1 MSEIRIGIPI
11 ISGKEWMGGVIYI
24 EQLVK
29 AISSVSINK
38 KIYLVVTN
46 ETLYSFNLHRQF
58 ASLLTGVI
66 FMGEV
71 TKEVQNQIENFV
83 YCKNIDELFNVIDFY
98 FPSFVPLP
106 DKCFGAWIPDFQHKY
121 LPDLFSKKMIVER
134 DQMFSNLA
142 KLSKIVVLSSKEV
155 EKDFRKFYP
164 DSQAITRV
172 LHFHS
177 LPTEDWYTL
186 EPQHV
191 QRKYNLPDNFII
203 CCNQF
208 WKHKN
213 HELLFTAIARLK
225 ETGQNINL
233 VCTGVKTDYRFQH
246 YFSHLENII
255 KKNNIQDSIYIL
267 GHIPRVDQIQL
278 IRRSKFLVQPS
289 LFEGWSTVVE
299 DARTLGKPI
308 LLSDLPVNH
317 EQSPRYGVYF
327 KRNDLNDLINKIA
340 YLANNSESGP
350 DIESEKIAKIEAL
363 KLIKDYAETFQ
374 DIANEAIKLH
384 SNNNK
389 LNDIPS
395 ISSNESIEVHIH
407 TEEHPLVSIIT
418 PSFNQ
423 RNFISETIQSVLQQ
437 DYSKIE
443 HIIIDG
449 GSTDG
454 TVELLKE
461 FRQKDTRFHFISES
475 DRGQSHAINKG
486 LKIANGEIIGW
497 LNSDDTYLPGAV
509 GKAVEAFRNNP
520 NWGTVY
526 GNAYIT
532 DEMNRVIRPYPTEK
546 VDVNS
551 LFHSCSISQPAAFI
565 RKNLFQLL
573 QGVNEDL
580 QFCMDYDL
588 WIRIAKTG
596 HQLGYINEFL
606 ANSRWHQ
613 SSKTGSHLV
622 DIGLP
627 EIIKTNLE
635 HFGSVS
641 KVWINHFLEHYWSQG
656 VFWYLN
662 LFKKFNIIGNTP
674 KLKSSNR
681 YTDLWVPPHFRVTI
695 NVDQTMPLNNLIL
708 KGNNL
713 SFHQLNYG
721 IYVDGQLIENH
732 TVKHGPFLLDIPI
745 NSNYTECIIEVIS
758 KENMIP
764 SNLSNSLDN
773 RSLSFLVEEILPLSV
788 QENKFYEEFQK
799 GPKNIVQ
806 WVNENL

>member
-46 ETLYSFNLHRQF
+46 ETLYSFNLHKQF

-155 EKDFRKFYP
+155 EKDFREFYP

-278 IRRSKFLVQPS
+278 IRRSEFLVQPS

-340 YLANNSESGP
+340 YLANNSEPGP

-384 SNNNK
+384 SNSNK
-389 LNDIPS
+389 LNS
-395 ISSNESIEVHIH
+395 IRPIVANESIKEHINT
-407 TEEHPLVSIIT
+407 TEQPLVSIVT

-423 RNFISETIQSVLQQ
+423 SKFISETIQTVLQQ
-437 DYSKIE
+437 DYLNVE
-443 HIIIDG
+443 HIVIDG

-454 TVELLKE
+454 TLEILKAFSE
-461 FRQKDTRFHFISES
+461 NDKRFRFISEP

-486 LKIANGEIIGW
+486 LEMANGEIIGW

-509 GKAVEAFRNNP
+509 GKAVEAFKNNP
-520 NWGTVY
+520 NWGIVY

-532 DEMNRVIRPYPTEK
+532 DEMNKVIRPYPTEK
-546 VDVNS
+546 VDINS

-565 RKNLFQLL
+565 RKNLFQALN
-573 QGVNEDL
+573 GVNEDL

-588 WIRIAKTG
+588 WIRIAKSG
-596 HQLGYINEFL
+596 NQLGYIEDFL

-613 SSKTGSHLV
+613 NSKTGSHLV
-622 DIGLP
+622 DIGFP
-627 EIIKTNLE
+627 EIIKTSLK
-635 HFGSVS
+635 HFGTVS
-641 KVWINHFLEHYWSQG
+641 KTWINHFLENYRSQG
-656 VFWYLN
+656 VFWYLS
-662 LFKKFNIIGNTP
+662 LFKKFNIFGNTP
-674 KLKSSNR
+674 KVKSSNR
-681 YTDLWVPPHFRVTI
+681 YSDLWVPPYFRI
-695 NVDQTMPLNNLIL
+695 AVDTNQQFPLKILLL
-708 KGNNL
+708 KGINL
-713 SFHQLNYG
+713 AFNQLHCEV
-721 IYVDGQLIENH
+721 YVNGQLIKNH
-732 TVKHGPFLLDIPI
+732 ISKHGTLLIEVSI
-745 NSNYTECIIEVIS
+745 NSTQSECIIEIIS

-764 SNLSNSLDN
+764 SNLGNSPDT
-773 RSLSFLVEEILPLSV
+773 RSLSFLVEEILPLSDKEY
-788 QENKFYEEFQK
+788 QFYREFQK
-799 GPKNIVQ
+799 GSESAMKWIDKNI
-806 WVNENL
+806 